1 MGEKL
6 IAGDAPIIEYR
17 RKRHKLIQG
26 DGRNREEG

>member
-17 RKRHKLIQG
+17 RRRERLIADVG
-26 DGRNREEG
+26 GELNKV